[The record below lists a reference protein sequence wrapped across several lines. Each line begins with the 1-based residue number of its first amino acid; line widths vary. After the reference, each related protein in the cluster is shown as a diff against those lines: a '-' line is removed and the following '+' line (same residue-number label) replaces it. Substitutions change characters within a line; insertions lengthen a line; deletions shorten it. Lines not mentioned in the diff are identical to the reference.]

1 MRRRDVARTGAQ
13 AQEAPALAIF
23 RQMHHFATF
32 CIHDASSSARAK
44 TANIQR
50 VADPRKPNIY
60 LITQKVR
67 NYSRRSNKKRVRK
80 KAS

>member
-32 CIHDASSSARAK
+32 CIIFLFS
-44 TANIQR
+44 
-50 VADPRKPNIY
+50 
-60 LITQKVR
+60 
-67 NYSRRSNKKRVRK
+67 
-80 KAS
+80 